1 MAMMPMDLPCGATM
15 ELREGSL
22 RMSIN
27 INFPKELLQALSSPA
42 PVPAPLPKADT
53 APRSAQPEQ
62 SEPQPEQPEPQP
74 EQPELQPL
82 RATNMAWGGNWE
94 ALGTAVRISNLS
106 KRMNAEQVKE
116 LFEEHVGPVTEC
128 QVQNGRATVRFEC
141 EDLARK
147 AIQSFDGGLVESV
160 KDTGE
165 FLLYQRENLRSCL
178 EEHVG
183 PLTKC
188 QLRKG
193 DGWATVFTS
202 ETFSQLKKTQQNGGA
217 SVESKAYFINV
228 SREVSVPSKTPTA
241 SSPSASPFPVPPGL
255 ETDNA

>member
-1 MAMMPMDLPCGATM
+1 
-15 ELREGSL
+15 
-22 RMSIN
+22 
-27 INFPKELLQALSSPA
+27 
-42 PVPAPLPKADT
+42 
-53 APRSAQPEQ
+53 
-62 SEPQPEQPEPQP
+62 
-74 EQPELQPL
+74 
-82 RATNMAWGGNWE
+82 
-94 ALGTAVRISNLS
+94 
-106 KRMNAEQVKE
+106 
-116 LFEEHVGPVTEC
+116 EHVGPVTEC